1 MYFVGFY
8 IAFDVVV
15 EYSLIQRHVQRTW
28 CTLYQRNATVAA
40 NGESAA
46 YGDFVFVEM
55 SHQHLLDAAILQVV
69 LDGAKRAE
77 DDALDLFK
85 VILQA

>member
-8 IAFDVVV
+8 PPLDVIGKHG
-15 EYSLIQRHVQRTW
+15 LIQRHVQRTW

-40 NGESAA
+40 NRESAA
-46 YGDFVFVEM
+46 YGDVVFVEM